1 MQLWSK
7 PHPLLTLMVVGELLG
22 IVSNF
27 LFPKRTAGPKRMIH
41 SPVEQW
47 LGEKGGSLGH
57 SRGLRMITVLQPTN
71 QPAVQCAQD
80 AKNRSRAGQR
90 GMIASILAQ

>member
-1 MQLWSK
+1 
-7 PHPLLTLMVVGELLG
+7 MVVGELLG

-71 QPAVQCAQD
+71 QPAMRTRHEEQVE
-80 AKNRSRAGQR
+80 SRAGGDDSVHPR
-90 GMIASILAQ
+90 AVMVRAQAD

>member
-1 MQLWSK
+1 
-7 PHPLLTLMVVGELLG
+7 MVVGELLG

-71 QPAVQCAQD
+71 QQCKRREEQVE
-80 AKNRSRAGQR
+80 SRAEGDDSVHPSAVMVR
-90 GMIASILAQ
+90 AQAD

>member
-1 MQLWSK
+1 
-7 PHPLLTLMVVGELLG
+7 MVVCELLG

-71 QPAVQCAQD
+71 QPTSSAMRTRREEQVE
-80 AKNRSRAGQR
+80 SRAEGDDSVHPSAVMVR
-90 GMIASILAQ
+90 AQAD

>member
-1 MQLWSK
+1 
-7 PHPLLTLMVVGELLG
+7 MVVGELLG

-47 LGEKGGSLGH
+47 LGGERGVTGSLSWSPDDH
-57 SRGLRMITVLQPTN
+57 CPATN
-71 QPAVQCAQD
+71 QPTSSAMRTRREEQVE
-80 AKNRSRAGQR
+80 SRAEGDDSVHPR
-90 GMIASILAQ
+90 AVMVRAQAD

>member
-1 MQLWSK
+1 
-7 PHPLLTLMVVGELLG
+7 MVVGELLG

-57 SRGLRMITVLQPTN
+57 SRGLRMITVLQPTSSAMRTRREE
-71 QPAVQCAQD
+71 QVE
-80 AKNRSRAGQR
+80 SRAEGDDSVHPR
-90 GMIASILAQ
+90 AVMVRAQAD